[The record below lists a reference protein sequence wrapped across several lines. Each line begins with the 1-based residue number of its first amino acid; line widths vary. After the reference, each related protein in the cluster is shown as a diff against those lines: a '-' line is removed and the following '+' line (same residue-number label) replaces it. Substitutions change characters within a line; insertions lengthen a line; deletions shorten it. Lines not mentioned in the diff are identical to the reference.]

1 LVKNRTLGVRGRLR
15 RWSHQPDGGF
25 KRRGVAVLVGCYI
38 RLVGSRW
45 ELGVALALTV
55 GFGGNFVVK
64 VDRKVPL

>member
-1 LVKNRTLGVRGRLR
+1 LVKNRTLGARILSR

-55 GFGGNFVVK
+55 GFGGDFEVE

>member
-1 LVKNRTLGVRGRLR
+1 MVKNRTLGVRGLLR

-45 ELGVALALTV
+45 EPDLLSSENTGK
-55 GFGGNFVVK
+55 GNAEI
-64 VDRKVPL
+64 R